1 MLNENKID
9 FLVYTVQETHKV
21 QVYRGT
27 EGAEV
32 IRAVRKSSKEDGFV
46 YGFVEASKD
55 GELVRKYK
63 YIMPSGGVEPH
74 VTVEYNVDRL
84 DNPKE
89 VDFGGYQFAS
99 KVTLVGIAYHQNYTE
114 TVYVG
119 DNEDEIITRLR
130 ELYKHAPE
138 FNIGRI
144 EMWNSGKLKCS
155 YEVKFHDEE
164 LGDISDDPVL
174 VLDTDTFPRTY
185 R

>member
-1 MLNENKID
+1 MNENNFD
-9 FLVYTVQETHKV
+9 FLVYTVQGMKDVH
-21 QVYRGT
+21 VYSGK

-32 IRAVRKSSKEDGFV
+32 IRAIRKSSKEDGFV
-46 YGFVEASKD
+46 YGFVEVGKD
-55 GELVRKYK
+55 GKLVRKYK
-63 YIMPSGGVEPH
+63 YILPSGGVEPH
-74 VTVEYNVDRL
+74 VTVEYDIDKL
-84 DNPKE
+84 DNPQE
-89 VDFGGYQFAS
+89 FDFGGYRFAS
-99 KVTLVGIAYHQNYTE
+99 TVTLIGLAYHQNYTE

-144 EMWNSGKLKCS
+144 EMWNNGKLNCS
-155 YEVKFHDEE
+155 YEVKFHDDE